1 MTVPQLENQFLD
13 LHGREVHAFSMQMA
27 NVGFS
32 RMADLLKSM
41 LASQAW
47 RSYRDG
53 LGKYA
58 FLQGEFD
65 YFLSQQGIR
74 REDVMQIPDME
85 LKAQIEAAMDER
97 RTGEK
102 DWRRPVLQVRAENPQ
117 RPGQPIEPFGLT
129 RSELKSLVSTSGV
142 DRPHLDHRP
151 ALGRAVRRWGLTEG
165 RTRKAPSEEAPLPLV
180 ERLRRSALRLG
191 DDDLADLIDALKQER
206 RRRQRAI

>member
-27 NVGFS
+27 NVGFT

-41 LASQAW
+41 LASESW

-58 FLQGEFD
+58 FLRGEFD
-65 YFLSQQGIR
+65 YFLSQQGIPR
-74 REDVMQIPDME
+74 ADVMKIPDVD
-85 LKAQIEAAMDER
+85 LLSQVEAAMDER
-97 RTGEK
+97 RTGEN
-102 DWRRPVLQVRAENPQ
+102 DYRRPVLQARAENPE

-129 RSELKSLVSTSGV
+129 EKEAKVLVKHTATGG
-142 DRPHLDHRP
+142 RGTRP
-151 ALGRAVRRWGLTEG
+151 ALGRSVRRWGLTEG
-165 RTRKAPSEEAPLPLV
+165 RTKKAPSEEAPLPLV
-180 ERLRRSALRLG
+180 ERLRRSAMRLG

-206 RRRQRAI
+206 RRRHRVT

>member
-13 LHGREVHAFSMQMA
+13 LHGREVHAFSVQMA

-74 REDVMQIPDME
+74 RDDVMKIPDVE

-97 RTGEK
+97 RTGEE
-102 DWRRPVLQVRAENPQ
+102 DYRRPVLQARAENPQ
-117 RPGQPIEPFGLT
+117 RPGQPIEPFGYKESEAKTLVNT
-129 RSELKSLVSTSGV
+129 TAVGGRSTKA
-142 DRPHLDHRP
+142 RP
-151 ALGRAVRRWGLTEG
+151 ALGRSVRRWGLTDGE
-165 RTRKAPSEEAPLPLV
+165 TKKAPSETLPLA
-180 ERLRRSALRLG
+180 ERLRRSAMRLG
-191 DDDLADLIDALKQER
+191 DDDLGDLIDALKQEQR
-206 RRRQRAI
+206 RRRRTT